1 MQTAISKL
9 RDFFSTGATLPTA
22 ARISSLKSLKQEI
35 LRRESD
41 ISDALAADLGKSAFE
56 SYMTEIGIAVT
67 EINYAIKHLP
77 RWVKP
82 RRRRTPIT
90 LFPGRSR
97 ILYEPFGVALIMSPW
112 NYPFN
117 LTIAPLAACIAAGNC
132 AVIKPSAYSPHSL

>member
-56 SYMTEIGIAVT
+56 SYMTEIGIAV
-67 EINYAIKHLP
+67 IRSVLAHDVCSVQFIYIDLHRIIL
-77 RWVKP
+77 VS
-82 RRRRTPIT
+82 II
-90 LFPGRSR
+90 LF
-97 ILYEPFGVALIMSPW
+97 IV
-112 NYPFN
+112 
-117 LTIAPLAACIAAGNC
+117 
-132 AVIKPSAYSPHSL
+132 